1 VHELAGLVSCLEV
14 LAVLAYFVDMHLHE
28 VSNTEPLR

>member
-1 VHELAGLVSCLEV
+1 MHQLAGLMSCLEV
-14 LAVLAYFVDMHLHE
+14 LTVLAYFVDMHLHE